1 MAEEQPAQD
10 RLGKTIFLSLLVP
23 GLGHFL
29 AGRRAQGIA
38 WFLLCQALLFGG
50 FYLAG
55 NTQKDFGQPFALF
68 GTTICYLLAPEMGNF
83 LGSQVAAALLQS
95 VEVGGQYPE
104 ALPLRHVGYA
114 MSGASGVLAFFA
126 AAHAAGTVLAARRR
140 AAGQPVSLHP
150 GCAALATLLLP
161 GLGHRL
167 QGRHFKAGLYAGS
180 ILLLFLVGMSLGD
193 FADFNRQRH
202 PYYWIGQMCLGVPG
216 WIAAVLSPL
225 ARFERVMPCQDAGL
239 LFTTAAGMFNVIAAL
254 DAWQRVEGDWERKPE
269 SASESESAG
278 AEARA

>member
-1 MAEEQPAQD
+1 MAADQPARE
-10 RLGKTIFLSLLVP
+10 RLGKTIILTLLVP
-23 GLGHFL
+23 GLGHLL

-38 WFLLCQALLFGG
+38 WFLACQLLLFGG

-55 NTQKDFGQPFALF
+55 NTQKDFGQPFGLF
-68 GTTICYLLAPEMGNF
+68 GTTVCYLLAPEMGNF
-83 LGSQVAAALLQS
+83 VGSQAAAALLQS

-104 ALPLRHVGYA
+104 ALPWRHLGYA

-126 AAHAAGTVLAARRR
+126 AAHAAGAVLAARRR
-140 AAGQPVSLHP
+140 AAGQPESVHP

-167 QGRHFKAGLYAGS
+167 QGRHFKAGLYAGT
-180 ILLLFLVGMSLGD
+180 ILTLFLVGMSLGD

-225 ARFERVMPCQDAGL
+225 LRFDRVLPYQDAGL

-254 DAWQRVEGDWERKPE
+254 DAWQRVEQDWESKAPAAE
-269 SASESESAG
+269 